1 MPVSPSQTVLD
12 DGADADGEEDGAE
25 EEEILPP
32 VRRHAPEQDRRA
44 LPGGSEGGHQGVIG
58 HKCGN
63 NVATMWVV
71 TCNCYGHICH
81 MSYFLKLKRHAFKL
95 NIDMFKSLT
104 LKTMIWNN
112 TPLSMGTK
120 CKNRKNIFQLKIMTT
135 TFSKGHLS
143 SENPDHGHLQR
154 ELSEGPVSDGRNSQF
169 AHDS

>member
-12 DGADADGEEDGAE
+12 DGADTDGEEDGAE

-71 TCNCYGHICH
+71 TCFLWLYL
-81 MSYFLKLKRHAFKL
+81 SYVILFKAQTSC
-95 NIDMFKSLT
+95 F
-104 LKTMIWNN
+104 
-112 TPLSMGTK
+112 
-120 CKNRKNIFQLKIMTT
+120 
-135 TFSKGHLS
+135 
-143 SENPDHGHLQR
+143 
-154 ELSEGPVSDGRNSQF
+154 
-169 AHDS
+169 